1 MRYKTEK
8 EKTTENLEKSTSS
21 NQFIKIYIFEG
32 IITKGLKL
40 IHPKKQFL
48 AINGEFIEPIKS
60 KKEILVLIL
69 LLALISEN
77 E

>member
-8 EKTTENLEKSTSS
+8 EKTTDILEKSTSS
-21 NQFIKIYIFEG
+21 NQFRKIYIFEG

-48 AINGEFIEPIKS
+48 AIN
-60 KKEILVLIL
+60 
-69 LLALISEN
+69 
-77 E
+77 